1 MAGRAL
7 PPGGTLVTL
16 ELDAKHAEV
25 ARRSLDGAAPGV
37 GVEVRVGDAV
47 ASLRQM
53 IESGEEPFDVV
64 FIDADKPRYVED
76 LELSLQLCRPGS
88 IILGD
93 NLIRHGLVL
102 DAATTDANARGAR
115 AFNQA
120 IASHPRLESLVLPII
135 REQGR
140 RPLDFPR
147 AVARRRHLVARQR
160 RADGPV
166 EDGNGRRRRTA
177 GSPPASARRWQLRD
191 RRLDLRGSARR
202 FRPRDNHLVAVHG
215 KPRVYRSRGW
225 RSARTPP

>member
-1 MAGRAL
+1 MNPVSADLLVAIDRYIEGLFAPTDSHLVNNLNAAEAAGLPAINVSAAEGKLLYLLTKIAGARRVLEIGTLGGYSTTWLARAL

-53 IESGEEPFDVV
+53 IESREEPFDVV
-64 FIDADKPRYVED
+64 FIDADKPRYVEYLD
-76 LELSLQLCRPGS
+76 LSLQLCRSGS

-93 NLIRHGLVL
+93 NLIREGLVL
-102 DAATTDANARGAR
+102 DPATTDESARGAR

-135 REQGR
+135 RGK
-140 RPLDFPR
+140 
-147 AVARRRHLVARQR
+147 V
-160 RADGPV
+160 DGL
-166 EDGNGRRRRTA
+166 
-177 GSPPASARRWQLRD
+177 SIS
-191 RRLDLRGSARR
+191 
-202 FRPRDNHLVAVHG
+202 
-215 KPRVYRSRGW
+215 RVR
-225 RSARTPP
+225 